1 MDIVNVS
8 KDERTDELVGRLTT
22 VWEGSVRATHLFLS
36 NGEIE
41 NIKQYVPQAL
51 KEVHSLMIVKNR
63 SGIPIAF
70 MGVENN
76 RLEML
81 FVGAQERKKGIGTE
95 LIQYGIEK
103 LSVNK
108 LTVNEQNPEA
118 RRFYE
123 SKGFK
128 VFKRAEVDEQ
138 GNPYPV
144 LYMKL

>member
-1 MDIVNVS
+1 MS

>member
-51 KEVHSLMIVKNR
+51 KEVHSLVIVKNQC
-63 SGIPIAF
+63 GIPIAF

-81 FVGAQERKKGIGTE
+81 FVGAQERKKGIGTK

>member
-1 MDIVNVS
+1 MS

-51 KEVHSLMIVKNR
+51 KEVHSLVIVKNQC
-63 SGIPIAF
+63 GIPIAF

-103 LSVNK
+103 LSVNN

-118 RRFYE
+118 RGFYE

-128 VFKRAEVDEQ
+128 VFKSAEVDEQ

>member
-1 MDIVNVS
+1 MS

-103 LSVNK
+103 LSVNN
-108 LTVNEQNPEA
+108 LTVNEQNPDA
-118 RRFYE
+118 RGFYE

>member
-8 KDERTDELVGRLTT
+8 KDERTDELVGQLTT

-41 NIKQYVPQAL
+41 NIKQYVPQAI
-51 KEVHSLMIVKNR
+51 KEVHSLVIVKNQC
-63 SGIPIAF
+63 GIPIAF

-103 LSVNK
+103 LSVNN
-108 LTVNEQNPEA
+108 LTVNEQNPDA

-138 GNPYPV
+138 GN
-144 LYMKL
+144 L

>member
-8 KDERTDELVGRLTT
+8 KDERTDELVGQLTT

-81 FVGAQERKKGIGTE
+81 FVGAQERKKGIGTK

-103 LSVNK
+103 LSVNN

>member
-1 MDIVNVS
+1 MNIVSICKN
-8 KDERTDELVGRLTT
+8 KRTNKLLAQLTQ
-22 VWEGSVRATHLFLS
+22 VWENSVKATHLFLS
-36 NGEIE
+36 ESEIE
-41 NIKQYVPQAL
+41 NIKQYVPQAI

-103 LSVNK
+103 LSVNN

-118 RRFYE
+118 RKFYE
-123 SKGFK
+123 SRGFQ
-128 VFKRAEVDEQ
+128 VYKRTQTDEQ
-138 GNPYPV
+138 GNPYPL

>member
-1 MDIVNVS
+1 MNIVSICKN
-8 KDERTDELVGRLTT
+8 KRTNKLLAQLTQ
-22 VWEGSVRATHLFLS
+22 VWENSVKATHLFLS
-36 NGEIE
+36 ESEIE
-41 NIKQYVPQAL
+41 NIKQYVPQAI
-51 KEVHSLMIVKNR
+51 KEVHSLGIVKNQC
-63 SGIPIAF
+63 GIPIAF

-81 FVGAQERKKGIGTE
+81 FVGAQERKKGIGTK

-103 LSVNK
+103 LSVNN
-108 LTVNEQNPEA
+108 LTVNEQNPDA
-118 RRFYE
+118 RGFYE

-144 LYMKL
+144 LYMRL

>member
-8 KDERTDELVGRLTT
+8 KDERTDELVGQLTT

-41 NIKQYVPQAL
+41 NIKQYVPQAI
-51 KEVHSLMIVKNR
+51 KEVHSLVIVKNQC
-63 SGIPIAF
+63 GIPIAF

-103 LSVNK
+103 LSVNN
-108 LTVNEQNPEA
+108 LTVNEQNPDA